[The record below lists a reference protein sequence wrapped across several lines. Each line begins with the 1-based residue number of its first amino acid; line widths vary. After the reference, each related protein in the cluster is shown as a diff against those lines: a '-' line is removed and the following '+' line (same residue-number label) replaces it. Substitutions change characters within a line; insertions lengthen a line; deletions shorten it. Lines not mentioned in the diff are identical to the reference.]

1 LSNIVASF
9 FAQAK
14 MDDGAILDVGCGAGT
29 FGIVLTAVR
38 RTNKPF
44 LVGYDVYEPYLR
56 MLPPNIYDGVVQAS
70 GTHLP
75 FRDRCFNNVVSIAVI
90 EHLEKESGVQML
102 REMERVAKRLT
113 VIMTSRGFIPKNA
126 DDNPYQMHRSGW
138 NSKDFKSRGIRCVFF
153 QILVTRSGFFFHSS
167 LLTFLELM
175 QSYSWPLS
183 IRPMGSLVLLI

>member
-1 LSNIVASF
+1 MSRLSNIVASF
-9 FAQAK
+9 FAQAR

-44 LVGYDVYEPYLR
+44 LVGCDVYEPYLH

-102 REMERVAKRLT
+102 REMERVARRLT

-126 DDNPYQMHRSGW
+126 DINPYQMHRSGW
-138 NSKDFKSRGIRCVFF
+138 NSKDFKSRGYKMRFLPDF
-153 QILVTRSGFFFHSS
+153 GDPKWILFPFVVTYIFGVNAK
-167 LLTFLELM
+167 LLMAFKYKTYE
-175 QSYSWPLS
+175 
-183 IRPMGSLVLLI
+183 